1 MNLDLPKNGY
11 SRKLAYVI
19 LAIAAL
25 FVLRLFYLQIIKHS
39 YYVDQARAI
48 QERRFVLPAQR
59 GEIYALDG
67 ESPVKLV
74 MNQTVYTVFADP
86 KTITQ
91 KDEIIETL
99 REVAGGNL
107 RQGFADLLDQ
117 TDTRYQVLGTKLT
130 TTQRDKIKAKNYYG
144 IGFQAVSQRVYPEGK
159 LASQVLG
166 FVNAEGTGAYGIE
179 GYMNE
184 RLKGEDGLLQSVADV
199 RDVPLTIGKNNIRIE
214 PQNGDDLVLSIDRN
228 IQSKVEQAILAGV
241 DRTGAPQISALVMN
255 PNTGRVMAMA
265 NYPSY
270 NPAEFYKVR
279 DAAIFNNNT
288 ISVPYEPGSTI
299 KAFTMATA
307 IDKNV
312 AHATDTYNNT
322 DYITVGD
329 RTISNAS
336 KGRTGLITFQTA
348 MEWSL
353 NTGFVTIAQ
362 RLGDGRNIN
371 RTARDTMYDYFYNR
385 FRLGQATGVEL
396 SNEAYGSIISPQSSM
411 GNEVRYSNMSFGQG
425 MESTMLQVAAGFS
438 SAVNGGTY
446 YQPSVVAGVLKG
458 GEIESTKP
466 EVKQAG
472 LIAGSTSR
480 ELVGMLQQARR
491 SSFPGAD
498 KPGYIVGGK
507 TGTSQVIR
515 NGAYSE
521 AETIASY
528 VGFGGSDRPEYVIMI
543 QVAGK
548 DRVWQGSRDAMPIFT
563 DISNWMIDYLKLRPK
578 G

>member
-385 FRLGQATGVEL
+385 FRLGQATGIEL
-396 SNEAYGSIISPQSSM
+396 SNEAHGSIISPQSSM

-480 ELVGMLQQARR
+480 ELVEDSQEQLDAI
-491 SSFPGAD
+491 AD
-498 KPGYIVGGK
+498 QINNP
-507 TGTSQVIR
+507 
-515 NGAYSE
+515 
-521 AETIASY
+521 
-528 VGFGGSDRPEYVIMI
+528 P
-543 QVAGK
+543 
-548 DRVWQGSRDAMPIFT
+548 W
-563 DISNWMIDYLKLRPK
+563 K